1 MISENDKMQ
10 LKISEMS
17 QNLSGKIALQS
28 HYVMSENCNAAKI
41 KHLSC
46 TKNLKNPDLSPNI
59 ETKHIFK
66 FIFLNFS

>member
-10 LKISEMS
+10 LKINEMF
-17 QNLSGKIALQS
+17 QNLSVKISLQS
-28 HYVMSENCNAAKI
+28 HVMSVNYNAAKI

-46 TKNLKNPDLSPNI
+46 SKNLKNPDLSPNI

-66 FIFLNFS
+66 FIFVNFS